1 MQDSITSLTGNQR
14 SLADLPNVDTFY
26 LSSLIILT
34 NVTAEMGLNLITT
47 TANVS
52 ILEASSINLKTQMLS
67 LLISTIACFPWEEKI
82 TLFIDE

>member
-47 TANVS
+47 ANVS